1 MVFPDEIIR
10 QAENFRRGAVVLLHQ
25 QHPGV
30 GVGLPEPHQG
40 LRISGPEAVNALIL
54 VAHHEDVPALLRQ
67 KLNDRMLDF
76 RGVLGLVH
84 ADIGEHILKMRQHV
98 RALFQNGLSIDHLVV
113 VVHPVLLPQRQ
124 VVPAIQLRELL
135 EPGVQVVDL
144 LLVEH
149 AVLGIGDVL
158 AKLFYDAL
166 GGKFAAEGAV
176 QVGNQLGQKPLVLH
190 QPEGIPAAVGLSVKI
205 NDLGGNAVDGAKFRD
220 VGAVLAKQAGKALLH
235 LPGGGFCVGHGQ
247 DSVGRDPAAA
257 EHIAQA
263 GHQHGGFS
271 AAGHGQQQDRALCGV
286 YRLCLLPVQP
296 AGIFP
301 VKCFSVHAACPSKTF
316 CSSGGGRSV

>member
-54 VAHHEDVPALLRQ
+54 VPHHEDVPAFLRQ
-67 KLNDRMLDF
+67 KLNDRMLDSG
-76 RGVLGLVH
+76 GVLGLVH

-98 RALFQNGLSIDHLVV
+98 RVLFQDGLSIDHLVV
-113 VVHPVLLPQRQ
+113 VVHPVPQRQ

-149 AVLGIGDVL
+149 AVLHIGDVL

-176 QVGNQLGQKPLVLH
+176 QIGNQLRQKPLVLH
-190 QPEGIPAAVGLSVKI
+190 QPEGIPAAVGPGVKI

-220 VGAVLAKQAGKALLH
+220 VGAVLAKQAGKALPH

-247 DSVGRDPAAA
+247 DFVGRDPAAA